1 MWGWLCVSVLCVC
14 VRLFVFSFWLD
25 FTIFSAQSS
34 IDHCC
39 RYLVGDSAK
48 IMASTLLNV
57 AHDVALIVSHGRG
70 VQEGRR
76 EGADGGGGI
85 RCRLQSWR
93 LHRECLSVRLS
104 RVSRKLNCLGNC
116 KVILSAPATGAQCG
130 AWVIYFAYAACAA
143 LCS

>member
-1 MWGWLCVSVLCVC
+1 MQCEAVYVCVCLC
-14 VRLFVFSFWLD
+14 VRLFVFSFCLD

-57 AHDVALIVSHGRG
+57 AHDVALIVKQGRG
-70 VQEGRR
+70 VR
-76 EGADGGGGI
+76 EGWRGLQMEVGGLDAACNRGDCI
-85 RCRLQSWR
+85 ASVA
-93 LHRECLSVRLS
+93 LSPCLS

-116 KVILSAPATGAQCG
+116 KVILSALATGAQRG
-130 AWVIYFAYAACAA
+130 A
-143 LCS
+143 